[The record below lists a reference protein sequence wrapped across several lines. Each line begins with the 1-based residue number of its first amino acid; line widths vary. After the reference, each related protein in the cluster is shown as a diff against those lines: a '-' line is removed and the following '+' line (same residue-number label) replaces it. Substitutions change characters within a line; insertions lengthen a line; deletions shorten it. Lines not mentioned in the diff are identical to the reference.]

1 MISFITLLPVSQVV
15 LLGAPLISYSWNMIL
30 YYCRTMQ
37 SSQLMKYWVNK
48 FVFIWKKKRLIFFFF
63 FINKTVYGSSY
74 EKLSFFFLDRD
85 EV

>member
-48 FVFIWKKKRLIFFFF
+48 FVFIWKKRLIF

-74 EKLSFFFLDRD
+74 EKLFFFFLDRD